1 MKDADIDLVTLAV
14 TTPFQLFGQ
23 WAFLLWDA
31 KRLPAATK
39 KRAWPDATLGSAV
52 YFLGPLAT
60 GIHVAM
66 TRRGLHRLQALP
78 YLVAVTFGYFA
89 LNVLV
94 AEIASYF

>member
-1 MKDADIDLVTLAV
+1 MKDVDIDLVTLAV
-14 TTPFQLFGQ
+14 TTPIQLFGQ

-31 KRLPAATK
+31 KSLPAATK
-39 KRAWPDATLGSAV
+39 KGSWPDATLGSAI

-66 TRRGLHRLQALP
+66 TRRGLGRLKALA
-78 YLVAVTFGYFA
+78 YLAGVTFAYVA
-89 LNVLV
+89 LNAVV